1 MKLELKAYVIY
12 ELGTRKNQED
22 YYFPLVEELSDESR
36 LFIVCDGM
44 GGHECGEVASK
55 NVCEAISEEL
65 TKQGDKSFSLEL
77 FEGALSAAYDRL
89 DSLDETKAGEKKM
102 GTTMTLLQLHDKGAF
117 LAHIGDSRI
126 FHIRPSRNSTLFET
140 RDHSLVNQLISI
152 GELTEE
158 EAAVSP
164 QRNIIT
170 RAMQPH
176 QERRARADI
185 HEISDIEAGDYF
197 LLCSDGMMEN
207 GENEYF
213 ANILSDSSYS
223 DERKVEILRDLT
235 KHNRDNHTA
244 YLVHITA
251 VS

>member
-1 MKLELKAYVIY
+1 MKLELKAYIIY
-12 ELGTRKNQED
+12 ELGARKNQED
-22 YYFPLVEELSDESR
+22 YFYPPANQLSDQSR

-55 NVCEAISEEL
+55 NVCESISEHL
-65 TKQGDKSFSLEL
+65 LPQGDSPFSSEL
-77 FEGALSAAYDRL
+77 YEEALSAAYDRL
-89 DSLDETKAGEKKM
+89 DSLDQTKSGEKKM
-102 GTTMTLLQLHDKGAF
+102 GTTMTLLQLYDKGAF

-126 FHIRPSRNSTLFET
+126 FHIRSSQNSVLFET
-140 RDHSLVNQLISI
+140 RDHSLVNQLVAI
-152 GELTEE
+152 GEMTEE
-158 EAAVSP
+158 EAKISP

-197 LLCSDGMMEN
+197 LLCTDGMIEN
-207 GENEYF
+207 NENEYF

-223 DERKVEILRDLT
+223 DERKVEILRDIT

-244 YLVHITA
+244 YLIHITS